1 MKHYT
6 SDGQKLLDVEYDD
19 QPVLNDT
26 VDGMRVISTD
36 RRSEEEYALFLL
48 VPDGSVGCYVLD
60 ETYIVGRV
68 FGFAIVPE
76 GTKSAVSFPRSSAPG
91 F

>member
-6 SDGQKLLDVEYDD
+6 SDGQKLLGVEYDD

-68 FGFAIVPE
+68 FGFATLVE
-76 GTKSAVSFPRSSAPG
+76 AVQAWNDG
-91 F
+91 EI